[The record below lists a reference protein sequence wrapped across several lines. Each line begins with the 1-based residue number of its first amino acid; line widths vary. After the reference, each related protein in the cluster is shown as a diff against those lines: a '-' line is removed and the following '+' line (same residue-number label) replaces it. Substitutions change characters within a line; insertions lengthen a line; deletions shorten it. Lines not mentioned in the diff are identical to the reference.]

1 MADHYLLF
9 LNISYSFPILR
20 PLQEAIRKRGEKA
33 AWFLHGLDASFLKDD
48 EDQLKTVDEVKNFN
62 PRAVFVPGNW
72 VPDFFPGAKVEIFH
86 GFGIEKRGYFDI
98 RGFFDL
104 YCTHGP
110 LTTAAFKTLACR
122 HGFFHVNETG
132 WPKVDALF
140 QYKTEKTW
148 KEANKVDKPVVLYA
162 PTFRPSLCS
171 APALKQ
177 TICELAKKDYFHWLV
192 KFHSLIN
199 GDVARSY
206 HQMEG
211 QNIQVIEDPDIIPY
225 LYAADVMLT
234 DTSSVVTEF
243 LLLNKPVVTFRAKSP
258 APHVLDFREPKD
270 LEPALRSVMQ
280 HPDELMHEARKFVS
294 QMHPY
299 SDGKS
304 SDRVLDATEDFIANH
319 SRSLKRKPLNLWRK
333 LQVRQRLKYYHIK

>member
-1 MADHYLLF
+1 MAHHYLLF
-9 LNISYSFPILR
+9 LNVSYSFSILR
-20 PLQEAIRKRGEKA
+20 PLQEAIRKRGGKA
-33 AWFLHGLDASFLKDD
+33 AWFLHGVDASFLKND
-48 EDQLKTVDEVKNFN
+48 ENHLKTVDEVKNFN

-86 GFGIEKRGYFDI
+86 GFAVETKGYFNI

-110 LTTAAFKTLACR
+110 LTTAPFKTMAR
-122 HGFFHVNETG
+122 RYGFFHVTETG

-140 QYKTEKTW
+140 QYKTEKTR

-162 PTFRPSLCS
+162 PTFSPSLCS

-192 KFHSLIN
+192 KFHPLMN
-199 GDVARSY
+199 EDVARSY

-211 QNIQVIEDPDIIPY
+211 ENIQVIEDPDIIPY
-225 LYAADVMLT
+225 LHAADIMLT
-234 DTSSVVTEF
+234 DTSSVATEF
-243 LLLNKPVVTFRAKSP
+243 LLLNKPVVTFRTKSP
-258 APHVLDFREPKD
+258 APHILDFRDPKD
-270 LEPALRSVMQ
+270 LEPALKSVMQ
-280 HPDELMHEARKFVS
+280 HPDELMCEAREFVS
-294 QMHPY
+294 QIHPC

-333 LQVRQRLKYYHIK
+333 LKVRQRLKYYHIR